1 MNSNHIGI
9 IDTHTRLN
17 DILFR
22 FDRSN
27 VLVESRASGVI
38 GIVAVSD
45 NLKGAQVNLKLSKIH
60 PELLPAAGLFPGIAD
75 TRQAEQ
81 VENFIVKN
89 SKKLIAIGEVGL
101 DYEIVQDEQQRGA
114 QQEIFSRF
122 IELAEEMDLPLNVH
136 SRLAGKEAIE
146 ILIQKQAKQV
156 QLHAY
161 DGSTEDAMKAVEAGY
176 YFSIPPSVVRSEQKQ
191 NLVKALPLDAILLE
205 TNSPVL
211 GPEPDKRNVPA
222 NIRVVAETIA
232 ELKKEP
238 LDSVFHTALSNTYK
252 LYGKTIAF
260 GGLRYDV
267 KDFLKQANS

>member
-9 IDTHTRLN
+9 IDTHTHLN

-38 GIVAVSD
+38 GIVTVSD
-45 NLKGAQVNLKLSKIH
+45 NLKGAQVNLKLSKVH
-60 PELLPAAGLFPGIAD
+60 PELLPAAGLFPGIVD
-75 TRQAEQ
+75 TKQAEQ

-89 SKKLIAIGEVGL
+89 SKKLVAIGEVGL
-101 DYEIVQDEQQRGA
+101 DYQAVQGHQQRET

-136 SRLAGKEAIE
+136 SRHAGKEVIE
-146 ILIQKQAKQV
+146 ILIRKQANRV

-161 DGSTEDAMKAVEAGY
+161 DGSTEDAMKAVEAGF
-176 YFSIPPSVVRSEQKQ
+176 YFSIPPSVVRSEQEQ
-191 NLVKALPLDAILLE
+191 SLVKALPLDSILLE
-205 TNSPVL
+205 TNSPIL
-211 GPEPDKRNVPA
+211 GPHPDKRNVPA
-222 NIRVVAETIA
+222 NISIVAETIA
-232 ELKKEP
+232 ELKKES
-238 LDSVFHTALSNTYK
+238 LDSVYHATLSNTYK

-260 GGLRYDV
+260 GGLRYDI
-267 KDFLKQANS
+267 KDFLKQTKS